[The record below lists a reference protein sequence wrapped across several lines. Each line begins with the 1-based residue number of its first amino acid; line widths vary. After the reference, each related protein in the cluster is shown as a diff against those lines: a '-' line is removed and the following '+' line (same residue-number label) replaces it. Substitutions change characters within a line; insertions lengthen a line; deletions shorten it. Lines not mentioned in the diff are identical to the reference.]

1 MPPLNRH
8 AVAPGGLNKSGE
20 PRGWGGTGG
29 RYVAKDD
36 VGKEV
41 PVGTWCLIW
50 ATLRSHPSN
59 GDKKI
64 RYDAERRDAKDS
76 ERDGNIDISKVASE
90 GATEKW
96 QGSL

>member
-1 MPPLNRH
+1 M
-8 AVAPGGLNKSGE
+8 S
-20 PRGWGGTGG
+20 
-29 RYVAKDD
+29 D
-36 VGKEV
+36 VGDSQNR
-41 PVGTWCLIW
+41 PG
-50 ATLRSHPSN
+50 N

-64 RYDAERRDAKDS
+64 KYDAKRRDAKDS